1 MGLRK
6 VFGSG
11 MPGVGVV
18 PFGTAFAAPGA
29 GIPGVV
35 LAEGAIG
42 LADNPGGMLFALTS
56 IATLL
61 FALILVLG
69 VVVEH
74 AAPTVAPATITQ
86 IKYLEF
92 IIKTSSI

>member
-1 MGLRK
+1 
-6 VFGSG
+6 

-18 PFGTAFAAPGA
+18 PFGIAFAAPGA

-42 LADNPGGMLFALTS
+42 LADKPGGMLFASTS

-61 FALILVLG
+61 FVLRLVLVLR

-74 AAPTVAPATITQ
+74 AAPIAAAATMPP
-86 IKYLEF
+86 IKNLEF
-92 IIKTSSI
+92 IYKTSLI